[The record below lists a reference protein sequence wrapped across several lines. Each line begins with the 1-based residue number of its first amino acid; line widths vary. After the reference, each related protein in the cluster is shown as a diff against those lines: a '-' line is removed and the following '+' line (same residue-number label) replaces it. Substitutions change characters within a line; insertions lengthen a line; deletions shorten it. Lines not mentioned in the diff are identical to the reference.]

1 MIKNII
7 FDMGGVLI
15 RFDRKYFI
23 ERLGIS
29 GEDEELLM
37 REVFHSL
44 EWVRMDRGSLTDAE
58 AAESICRRVPERLHD
73 AVHKLVSMWDRPIMP
88 VEGMEELIA
97 ELKDMGYPIY
107 LLSNASCRQGDY
119 WPRIPASRYF
129 DGKLVSWSVGL
140 VKPQPEIYYKLCATF
155 GLKMDECVFIDD
167 DNGNIEG
174 AFFSGMH
181 GIVFHGDVSIL
192 RRDLRAAGVYVKAE

>member
-73 AVHKLVSMWDRPIMP
+73 AVQRAEREALLAALASAGGAAARAAALLGVSKTSCQRK
-88 VEGMEELIA
+88 
-97 ELKDMGYPIY
+97 LKDLG
-107 LLSNASCRQGDY
+107 LCS
-119 WPRIPASRYF
+119 PARPGRYH
-129 DGKLVSWSVGL
+129 SQS
-140 VKPQPEIYYKLCATF
+140 
-155 GLKMDECVFIDD
+155 
-167 DNGNIEG
+167 
-174 AFFSGMH
+174 
-181 GIVFHGDVSIL
+181 
-192 RRDLRAAGVYVKAE
+192 